1 MVNISDV
8 PAAGTPSSPQHS
20 GNTPAITAQLRT
32 NSAEQVQANNVE
44 KIQPE
49 GSSIAERRAA
59 QDERARINEIYTRR
73 PTQAREE
80 KRAVNEE
87 VAEAAA
93 AAQRAAAAANAA
105 AHSQSR
111 DGAVAGGPNRVD
123 VSA

>member
-1 MVNISDV
+1 MVNMPDI

-20 GNTPAITAQLRT
+20 GNTPAVTAQLRT

-44 KIQPE
+44 RVQPE

-59 QDERARINEIYTRR
+59 HEERARINEIYARR
-73 PTQAREE
+73 PVQAREE
-80 KRAVNEE
+80 QKAVNKE
-87 VAEAAA
+87 VSEAAA

-111 DGAVAGGPNRVD
+111 DGQVAGGPNRVD
-123 VSA
+123 FSV